1 MKIANASLEMASS
14 HVFQQSSSVR
24 ESLRMWV
31 GKQRPEFEGR
41 NQPAAREPVQISDAG
56 KSAQQTDSIDNKK
69 DASNGDPRIQMLIS
83 LIEALTGRKVTIFDA
98 SQLQAAQAQNTGD
111 LPQATQ
117 QSSQQT
123 SQQPAGYGV
132 EYDYHASYSES
143 EQTSFA
149 ASGTVQT
156 VDGKRIDFQVSLAM
170 QRSYSEETSVSL
182 RLGDATRKT
191 DPLVINFAGTAAQL
205 TNTRFQFDLNSDGTA
220 ENINFVGQG
229 SGFLVFDRNHDG
241 KANNGSEL
249 FGPASGNGFQELA
262 ALDSDNNGWI
272 DENDTAYQDL
282 RVWSKDTAGKDQL
295 RTLKEANVGAIAL
308 NNVSTP
314 FDLKNAANE
323 TLGQIKSSSI
333 FLGDDGKAGTV
344 QQIDLTV

>member
-14 HVFQQSSSVR
+14 HVLKQSSSVR

-31 GKQRPEFEGR
+31 GSQRPDFEGR
-41 NQPAAREPVQISDAG
+41 NRPAAHEPVQISDAG
-56 KSAQQTDSIDNKK
+56 KNAQQSDSIDNKK

-98 SQLQAAQAQNTGD
+98 SQLQTAQAQNTGD

-132 EYDYHASYSES
+132 EYDYRASYSES

-156 VDGKRIDFQVSLAM
+156 ADGKRIDFQVRLAM

-205 TNTRFQFDLNSDGTA
+205 TNTRFQFDLNSDGTT

-229 SGFLVFDRNHDG
+229 SGFLIFDRNHDG

-262 ALDSDNNGWI
+262 ALDSDANGWI
-272 DENDTAYQDL
+272 DENDAAYQDL
-282 RVWSKDTAGKDQL
+282 RVWSKDTAGRDQL

-308 NNVSTP
+308 SNVGTP

>member
-14 HVFQQSSSVR
+14 HVFEQQLSVR

-31 GKQRPEFEGR
+31 GNQRPDFEGR
-41 NQPAAREPVQISDAG
+41 NPPATSDPVQISDAG
-56 KSAQQTDSIDNKK
+56 KAAQKTDAAQNPQ
-69 DASNGDPRIQMLIS
+69 DASSGDPRIQMLIA

-98 SQLQAAQAQNTGD
+98 SQLQAAQS
-111 LPQATQ
+111 QASND
-117 QSSQQT
+117 SSQAAQQT
-123 SQQPAGYGV
+123 RQQPAGYGV

-149 ASGTVQT
+149 ASGTVQAA
-156 VDGKRIDFQVSLAM
+156 DGKRIDFQVSLAM
-170 QRSYSEETSVSL
+170 QRSYSEESSVSL
-182 RLGDATRKT
+182 RLGDAAKKT

-205 TNTRFQFDLNSDGTA
+205 TNTRFQFDLNSDGKA

-241 KANNGSEL
+241 KVNNGSEL
-249 FGPASGNGFQELA
+249 FGPTSGNGFKELA
-262 ALDSDNNGWI
+262 TLDSDHNGWI
-272 DENDTAYQDL
+272 DENDAAYRDL
-282 RVWSKDTAGKDQL
+282 RVWSKDASGKDQL

-308 NNVSTP
+308 SNVGTA

-323 TLGQIKSSSI
+323 TLGQIKASSV